1 MRRKVF
7 FGIMALIFLIV
18 TIYLLSGGFFVRDN
32 VSVVDK
38 KFYDPVSIRYKVDS
52 IRLIVMEDEDFS
64 VVFLDRDFTDP
75 FEESWWN
82 FFKKNRVEDFK
93 HTTKSHQL
101 YYFVKN
107 YVYKNENIKYCKVGA
122 NIIFEFNR
130 LNGEVYN
137 IFCLNENN
145 DQIKFEGQSLM
156 LNQDEKILYNLLSN
170 GLMADKKWDKIWV
183 PK

>member
-1 MRRKVF
+1 MKKKVF
-7 FGIMALIFLIV
+7 FVVFTLVFLFI
-18 TIYLLSGGFFVRDN
+18 INWFFRDSFFGRDN

-38 KFYDPVSIRYKVDS
+38 KFYDPVSIRYKVSS
-52 IRLIVMEDEDFS
+52 IRLIVMEDEGFS

-75 FEESWWN
+75 FEESWWT

-93 HTTKSHQL
+93 HTTKSHPL

-107 YVYKNENIKYCKVGA
+107 YVYRNENIKYCKVGA

-130 LNGEVYN
+130 LNDEVYTV
-137 IFCLNENN
+137 FCLNENN
-145 DQIKFEGQSLM
+145 DQIKFEGQNLM

-170 GLMADKKWDKIWV
+170 GLMADKYRWE
-183 PK
+183 